1 MVMLCFVLDL
11 CSLSPPLLGDIKQAL
26 LQLANFYAISSSI
39 GERPHSKPL
48 PNRFGLCYIINNRI
62 SSSRELKV
70 AYIPRGEFS
79 LRDFHHAVT
88 NLPSDVFLPTY
99 SSSNDVSCDDLKLSS
114 ILSDKALYSWKG
126 DDKDITRK
134 VILIGSNFVQNLDS
148 VTKEALMDAADKCV
162 SVEFVLLEQKS
173 SHLSD
178 LPETINKF
186 DKQISELENCSF
198 RAFFPDGNVFRILV
212 KQWLQDLKDDMEE
225 QLQAQFIF
233 KRDLV
238 GSLKQ
243 IYCNLCSSYSPMI
256 DGFTPCQ
263 TCRCHGMPLLDIH
276 EHGKKRSCPI
286 TCNDLELSDIFD
298 NSVKVGEQTVLFM
311 PSFWCCLKLQQVSS
325 PVDFKVIERT
335 NLGSLSEGVIFGPSY
350 VVTPSSCPESEDFDK
365 SELNAQVFGGLCSVL
380 HSLDQGLVCSSNCN
394 IETLKQT
401 SFQCYYILLPSDK
414 GLMLLRRLA
423 GSEEIVPTLDV
434 HQLITSSTA
443 KEIETSV
450 RTSLLKMEARDY
462 NPVLH
467 ERGFHQKLNVL
478 VKESLQFG
486 SLPQKL
492 KDKSHESISTRQS
505 FPEEI
510 VLLKQAA
517 NFVTIEEELPQ
528 LESKSEKD
536 GNPEHVAM
544 EWEQLL
550 GNGCPEINFVKE
562 TKPLKLASDIVPIEE
577 EVTEQDPKPGEDST
591 TARIAEEWEQL
602 IVNEVPRR
610 QSPTCIAKPKFD
622 QAVFSLPE
630 IGSRH
635 LDEKTSRIL
644 ERLEVPRQMRKK
656 LASPKITSGVI
667 TEECVLIKK
676 PLIPFGPA
684 NAADQG
690 TVGSQSSQ
698 PMKPN
703 FQRLKRKLR

>member
-186 DKQISELENCSF
+186 DKQITELENCSF

-225 QLQAQFIF
+225 QLQAQFMF

-423 GSEEIVPTLDV
+423 GSEEIVPILDV

-486 SLPQKL
+486 
-492 KDKSHESISTRQS
+492 
-505 FPEEI
+505 
-510 VLLKQAA
+510 
-517 NFVTIEEELPQ
+517 
-528 LESKSEKD
+528 
-536 GNPEHVAM
+536 
-544 EWEQLL
+544 
-550 GNGCPEINFVKE
+550 PEINFVKE

>member
-1 MVMLCFVLDL
+1 MLCFVLDL
-11 CSLSPPLLGDIKQAL
+11 RSLSPPLLGDIKQSL

-39 GERPHSKPL
+39 GVRPHSKPL

-62 SSSRELKV
+62 SSSSELKV
-70 AYIPRGEFS
+70 AYIPRGDFS

-88 NLPSDVFLPTY
+88 SLPSDVFLPTY
-99 SSSNDVSCDDLKLSS
+99 NSSGDASCQDLKLSG
-114 ILSDKALYSWKG
+114 ILSDNVLYSWKG

-134 VILIGSNFVQNLDS
+134 VILIGSNFVQKLDS
-148 VTKEALMDAADKCV
+148 VTKEALMDAAEKCV
-162 SVEFVLLEQKS
+162 SVEFVLLDQKL
-173 SHLSD
+173 SHLRD
-178 LPETINKF
+178 LPETINTF
-186 DKQISELENCSF
+186 DNQISELENCSF
-198 RAFFPDGNVFRILV
+198 RAFFPDGNVFRLLV
-212 KQWLQDLKDDMEE
+212 KQWLQDLKDDTEE

-243 IYCNLCSSYSPMI
+243 IHCSLCSFYSPMI
-256 DGFTPCQ
+256 DGFTPWQ
-263 TCRCHGMPLLDIH
+263 TCRCHGMPLDDRH
-276 EHGKKRSCPI
+276 EHKNKRSCPL
-286 TCNDLELSDIFD
+286 TCNDLESPDIFD

-350 VVTPSSCPESEDFDK
+350 VVTPSSCPESEDIDK
-365 SELNAQVFGGLCSVL
+365 SELNAQIFQGLCRVL

-423 GSEEIVPTLDV
+423 GSEEVVPTPDV
-434 HQLITSSTA
+434 HQLITSSSA
-443 KEIETSV
+443 QEIEDSV
-450 RTSLLKMEARDY
+450 RTSILKIEARDY

-467 ERGFHQKLNVL
+467 ERGFHQKLNAL

-486 SLPQKL
+486 SLPQKM
-492 KDKSHESISTRQS
+492 KETSCESISSQQS
-505 FPEEI
+505 SPKETG
-510 VLLKQAA
+510 LSKQAA
-517 NFVTIEEELPQ
+517 DIAIMEEELPQ
-528 LESKSEKD
+528 SESKFEED
-536 GNPEHVAM
+536 GNSEHVAK

-550 GNGCPEINFVKE
+550 GNRSTNRSSVEE
-562 TKPLKLASDIVPIEE
+562 TEQLKQANDTVPIK
-577 EVTEQDPKPGEDST
+577 EVITQVSPKAGEDNA

-602 IVNEVPRR
+602 IVNEIPKRH
-610 QSPTCIAKPKFD
+610 SPTCIAKPKFD

-635 LDEKTSRIL
+635 PDENTSRIL
-644 ERLEVPRQMRKK
+644 ERLEVPRQMRKN
-656 LASPKITSGVI
+656 LGSPKVSRGVN

-676 PLIPFGPA
+676 PLIPFGSA
-684 NAADQG
+684 HSADQG